1 MISLDP
7 LIRLEGLNSRNINQK
22 IGELFLK
29 FRKEELD
36 VICKYFFDIFV
47 KAIADKL
54 ANDTK
59 LDKILGDISDLKFNA
74 KPLVTN

>member
-7 LIRLEGLNSRNINQK
+7 VIRLEGLNSRNISQK

-36 VICKYFFDIFV
+36 VISH
-47 KAIADKL
+47 KL
-54 ANDTK
+54 ANDSK
-59 LDKILGDISDLKFNA
+59 LDRILTEVSDLKFNA